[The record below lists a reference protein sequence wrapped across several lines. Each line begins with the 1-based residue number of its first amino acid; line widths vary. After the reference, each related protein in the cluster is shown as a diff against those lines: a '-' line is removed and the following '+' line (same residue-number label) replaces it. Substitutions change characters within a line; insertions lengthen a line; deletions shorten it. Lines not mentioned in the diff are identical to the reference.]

1 MKVKEFVDKYKVDYS
16 TVYSATATIPL
27 GRCDG
32 PYEYDEADM
41 LVAVRTAARRRR
53 DASKASLEKAER
65 IIANCTTP
73 EANKIVE
80 DKF

>member
-1 MKVKEFVDKYKVDYS
+1 MKVKEFCDKYRVDYS

-27 GRCDG
+27 KKREG

-41 LVAVRTAARRRR
+41 IVAVREAARRRR
-53 DASKASLEKAER
+53 DASAASFAKAVSILN
-65 IIANCTTP
+65 NCTTP

-80 DKF
+80 SKF